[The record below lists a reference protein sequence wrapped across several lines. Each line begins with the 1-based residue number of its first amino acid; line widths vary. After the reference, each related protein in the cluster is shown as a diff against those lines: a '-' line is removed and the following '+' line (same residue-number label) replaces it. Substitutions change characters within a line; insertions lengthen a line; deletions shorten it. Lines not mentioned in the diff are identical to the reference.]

1 MKKGVGLLLSM
12 LILAATLTGCI
23 SMTPLSDAG
32 AFPGDGAERKVR
44 SAGGSGRP
52 DQRYLGGYA
61 AARGDPEDA
70 VPRQRDPDL

>member
-32 AFPGDGAERKVR
+32 AFPGDAQSYEVLGRVEVKSSATNSGYKALCRSKEKV
-44 SAGGSGRP
+44 P
-52 DQRYLGGYA
+52 
-61 AARGDPEDA
+61 
-70 VPRQRDPDL
+70 

>member
-32 AFPGDGAERKVR
+32 AFPGDAQSYEVL
-44 SAGGSGRP
+44 GRV
-52 DQRYLGGYA
+52 
-61 AARGDPEDA
+61 E
-70 VPRQRDPDL
+70 VKS